1 MSNENATPK
10 CLSFRESRKRCSAS
24 LAPPSDPQSR
34 FDRWDHTIKKID
46 EHLTKNLNSDAC
58 QLNIVQLRRP
68 RDNNANSR
76 SALPL
81 LQNDDYFSVLHAPGT
96 QADVQRL
103 CRFGS
108 PYVLS
113 TKSFR
118 EWVQEQKV
126 AFNTGDAAE
135 CKRFFERCV
144 GVIHSLVLKIVVT
157 SVEKNGKAKMEVAVD
172 PKYIVAE
179 NLMVQRTQEEGDTL
193 HFIKTDNAEGI
204 NSRSTNDDPGKKYA
218 AMRALG
224 MVAYEALMRGT
235 GPPIK
240 SFLPSTMITS
250 EGTPRLLLCL
260 DDYDEKPEGN
270 QEKAKQCSDGL
281 LFRSDSSFESLS
293 DISDDLNQMR
303 EDPEAFIH
311 LSVKDQWRLA
321 FGEKM
326 HGRESE
332 LEILLE
338 IASRASGFKSNDA
351 LFEALA
357 MLKSKK
363 QQIAY
368 VTGQAG
374 AGKSRLVMETKKVLE
389 NQGWFFLSCK
399 FERIIYSEPLSVVAS
414 AFDDF
419 LQHCLGNR
427 RHVQIRVHLDNLMQ
441 PEEIAALAKHV
452 PSLLKYADHRTVKP
466 NGDFEVNTEQMHYL
480 FSQLLR
486 ALSASGHHPI
496 ALFFDDIQWA
506 DAASLDLLLALTKS
520 SRESDLSAE
529 SSGKSKKPRVLFI
542 GSYRE
547 NEVEDNPQLVKT
559 MNELDSTKS
568 VEATTIAGWEW
579 DSEVIESCPISD
591 SVAELFSFKLKTL
604 SEDALEALQVCSIIG
619 TQIDKRIIGFL
630 QDYDG
635 DHKVD
640 MNAALKDASDLG
652 LIETAGS
659 PTVYKFAH
667 DIISQAVFDSIPKD
681 KQSQL
686 LQKLAAALIKN
697 ATAANEIDL

>member
-1 MSNENATPK
+1 MSNTTPK
-10 CLSFRESRKRCSAS
+10 CLSFSESRKRCSAS

-260 DDYDEKPEGN
+260 DDYDEKPEKPEGN
-270 QEKAKQCSDGL
+270 QEKAKRLRATANKQGRISAAMITAGVPYPFCRFVVDLLGGECSDGL

-293 DISDDLNQMR
+293 DIIDDLNQMR

-338 IASRASGFKSNDA
+338 VASRVSGFKSNDA

-389 NQGWFFLSCK
+389 NQVRCC
-399 FERIIYSEPLSVVAS
+399 V
-414 AFDDF
+414 
-419 LQHCLGNR
+419 
-427 RHVQIRVHLDNLMQ
+427 HVI
-441 PEEIAALAKHV
+441 
-452 PSLLKYADHRTVKP
+452 
-466 NGDFEVNTEQMHYL
+466 FHYL
-480 FSQLLR
+480 PLCQYCIEFNNVLY
-486 ALSASGHHPI
+486 
-496 ALFFDDIQWA
+496 LFFQGMV
-506 DAASLDLLLALTKS
+506 LL
-520 SRESDLSAE
+520 
-529 SSGKSKKPRVLFI
+529 V
-542 GSYRE
+542 
-547 NEVEDNPQLVKT
+547 
-559 MNELDSTKS
+559 M
-568 VEATTIAGWEW
+568 
-579 DSEVIESCPISD
+579 
-591 SVAELFSFKLKTL
+591 
-604 SEDALEALQVCSIIG
+604 QV
-619 TQIDKRIIGFL
+619 
-630 QDYDG
+630 
-635 DHKVD
+635 
-640 MNAALKDASDLG
+640 
-652 LIETAGS
+652 
-659 PTVYKFAH
+659 
-667 DIISQAVFDSIPKD
+667 
-681 KQSQL
+681 
-686 LQKLAAALIKN
+686 
-697 ATAANEIDL
+697 